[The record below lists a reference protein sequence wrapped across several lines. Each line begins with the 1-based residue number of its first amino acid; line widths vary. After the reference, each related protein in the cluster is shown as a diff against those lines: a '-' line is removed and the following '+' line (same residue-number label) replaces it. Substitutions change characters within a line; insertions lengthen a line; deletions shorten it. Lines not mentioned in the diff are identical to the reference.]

1 MTFMK
6 VKMASGIELKLF
18 NFFNKDFGSNLL
30 FSLVFL
36 MGWFIACLKQLST
49 NQNLIETESFRF
61 NFRILKLC

>member
-1 MTFMK
+1 MTFTK
-6 VKMASGIELKLF
+6 VIMASGIGLKLF

-49 NQNLIETESFRF
+49 NQNLIETESQKVPF
-61 NFRILKLC
+61 